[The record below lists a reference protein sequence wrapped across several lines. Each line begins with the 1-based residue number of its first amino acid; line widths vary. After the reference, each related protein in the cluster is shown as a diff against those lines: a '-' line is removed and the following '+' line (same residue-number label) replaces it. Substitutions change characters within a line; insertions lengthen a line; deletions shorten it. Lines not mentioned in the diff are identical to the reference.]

1 MKRSKILAIFAF
13 ICFCH
18 AAAVSQV
25 RITVNASK
33 KDKPI
38 SRNIFGLFAEH
49 IENNV
54 YQGAWAQVVEN
65 PEFVPASCWPVREY
79 GNRMERKLRQFQES
93 FKLPSLVE
101 ESAKGFAA
109 YWASSGNIKGRLLK
123 DGNRDFQQL
132 KSGEEGGFVE
142 TGVYLPLHR
151 TSGYEVTLTARSE
164 DQAEVVLQ
172 ILNQNKTVVG
182 ETTFTLNPRW
192 ETVKKKISV
201 AATGYRK
208 GDHYLLRLLVK
219 PGSVTELARILC
231 FPDDNIDGWEP
242 ELIALMKNMKLQ
254 LLRFPGGNFVSGYH
268 WRDGVGPIDQ
278 RPVLPNPAWHEM
290 EWNHVGTDEW
300 INLCRLIGAEP
311 MICVNAGNGTPEEA
325 ADWVR
330 YCNDPATTPMGKLRA
345 ANGNAEPY
353 NVKIWEV
360 GNELCG
366 PWQVGFTDG
375 DGYARR
381 YAAFAPELLK
391 ADPDISLIANGM
403 IRVLEKSVAIDRGE
417 NTGWNEKLMQLNGGL
432 VKSISVHSLVGGG
445 IDAAADPVETWADMV
460 AFIEN
465 YPDFL
470 QKLVVEPMQKAN
482 VEPHIA
488 ITELMDWARPATVG
502 NVTSISGALWFS
514 GIMNTC
520 IRSNGLINLVT
531 RTALMN
537 HGGGL
542 RKDRGVIYTEPVYWS
557 HFMYSS
563 QSGIIPLEVKT
574 TTPTFGS
581 SGKYVIKKENMPLV
595 DASALMNED
604 GDMTSVFICN
614 RDAKSV
620 QDVELLIEGFN
631 PKADAELM
639 IIQSNDLA
647 LRNKW
652 DQPER
657 IAPVYDKISV
667 KGNRLKYSL
676 PPLSLVRIVVKNN

>member
-1 MKRSKILAIFAF
+1 MNFFKILSISV
-13 ICFCH
+13 IVCFCH
-18 AAAVSQV
+18 LAAVAQV
-25 RITVNASK
+25 RITVNAGV
-33 KDKPI
+33 KDKPV
-38 SRNIFGLFAEH
+38 SRNLFGLFTEH
-49 IENNV
+49 LGNNV

-65 PEFVPASCWPVREY
+65 PEFVAASYWPVRDY
-79 GNRMERKLRQFQES
+79 GNRMEKKLADFQSQFN
-93 FKLPSLVE
+93 LADLNR
-101 ESAKGFAA
+101 ESAGGFAA
-109 YWASSGNIKGRLLK
+109 YWASSGNLKGRLLK
-123 DGNRDFQQL
+123 DGNRIFQQL
-132 KSGEEGGFVE
+132 KAGNQSGYIQ
-142 TGVYLPLHR
+142 TGIYPPLHR
-151 TSGYEVTLTARSE
+151 TSGYEVTLMARSE
-164 DQAEVVLQ
+164 GQTEAVLQ
-172 ILNQNKTVVG
+172 IL
-182 ETTFTLNPRW
+182 TLNNTVIA
-192 ETVKKKISV
+192 ETSFALNPQWTTLKKKVNVS
-201 AATGYRK
+201 ASGFKK
-208 GDHYLLRLLVK
+208 GDPYLLRLVVK
-219 PGSVTELARILC
+219 PGTTTEFARLLC
-231 FPDDNIDGWEP
+231 FPDDHIDGWEP
-242 ELIALMKNMKLQ
+242 ELVALLKNMKLP

-345 ANGNAEPY
+345 ANGHAESY

-366 PWQVGFTDG
+366 PWQIGFTNG
-375 DGYARR
+375 ESYARR

-391 ADPDISLIANGM
+391 ADPGISLIANGL
-403 IRVLEKSVAIDRGE
+403 IRVLEKSKQIDRGE
-417 NTGWNEKLMQLNGGL
+417 NTNWNQKLMQLNGGL

-445 IDAAADPVETWADMV
+445 VDASADPVETWAEMV

-470 QKLVVEPMQKAN
+470 QKLVVDPMEKAN

-502 NVTSISGALWFS
+502 NVASISGALWYS

-520 IRSNGLINLVT
+520 IRSKGLINLVT
-531 RTALMN
+531 RSAMMN

-563 QSGIIPLEVKT
+563 QNGTIPLEVKT
-574 TTPTFGS
+574 TTPTFDS
-581 SGKYVIKKENMPLV
+581 AGKYVIKKENMPLV
-595 DASALMNED
+595 DATALMNEK
-604 GDMTSVFICN
+604 GDETSIFICN
-614 RDAKSV
+614 RDAKSA
-620 QDVELLIEGFN
+620 QAVELSIEGFN
-631 PKADAELM
+631 PKPDGELM
-639 IIQSNDLA
+639 MIQCNDLA

-657 IAPVYDKISV
+657 IAPVFSKIPV
-667 KGNRLKYSL
+667 KGNRIQYSM
-676 PPLSLVRIVVKNN
+676 PPLSLIRITFSSK